1 MSTVCFEQRGASN
14 WLNGALARQSYH
26 LLRFLLAGVFLWSGL
41 SKLLQPEV
49 FADTVGAYG
58 LLPEFLVAP
67 AAFGLIGLELVA
79 AVGLLLERRGALT
92 LTGLMLLLFVAV
104 LSYGIFLGL
113 DIDCGCFGP
122 NDPEADAFHDLRGAL
137 LRDLLMIGVIL
148 YLSVWRSVN
157 RMLPRP
163 WFRAGLNATV
173 LKEEKS

>member
-1 MSTVCFEQRGASN
+1 MSAICFEQPGASN
-14 WLNGALARQSYH
+14 CLNGALARQSYH
-26 LLRFLLAGVFLWSGL
+26 LLRFLLAGVFLWSGF

-49 FADTVGAYG
+49 FVGTVGAYG

-92 LTGLMLLLFVAV
+92 LTGLMMLLFVAV

-122 NDPEADAFHDLRGAL
+122 EDPEAEAFHDLRGAL
-137 LRDLLMIGVIL
+137 LRDLLMICAIVYL
-148 YLSVWRSVN
+148 YVWRSVN
-157 RMLPRP
+157 RLLPRP
-163 WFRAGLNATV
+163 WFGAGLKTDV